1 MDNMEQDPEEI
12 PMEQVLAEIRQM
24 LSAQTTGEEKPEVSS
39 FERGEPSTP
48 VPEVPQSVVPPVAPM
63 PESIPEP
70 PKPEKPDYFLLTPAM
85 RCDLPSDSELSE
97 TVQRQKALVLN
108 KLQQQSAT
116 ELSPALVEWLNA
128 HLPAMIEKVLSDNP
142 KLRG

>member
-24 LSAQTTGEEKPEVSS
+24 LSAQTTEGEKPA
-39 FERGEPSTP
+39 EPSLKQ
-48 VPEVPQSVVPPVAPM
+48 EIPPAPT
-63 PESIPEP
+63 PESIQTIVPPEAPKTASISEP

-97 TVQRQKALVLN
+97 TVQRQKTLVLN

-116 ELSPALVEWLNA
+116 ELSPALIEWLNA

-142 KLRG
+142 KFRG